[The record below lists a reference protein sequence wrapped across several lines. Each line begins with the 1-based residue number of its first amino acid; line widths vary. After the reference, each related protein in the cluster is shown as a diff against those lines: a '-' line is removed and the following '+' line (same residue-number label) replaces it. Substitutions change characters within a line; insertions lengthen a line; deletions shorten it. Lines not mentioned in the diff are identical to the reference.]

1 MKAIVSFQGFTE
13 SDAARTGM
21 EDLYFSVIRKYAR
34 EDVTTYQPRTWTAN
48 VQALAYQLNR
58 QGIRHAAM
66 VSYSH
71 GQAAACDFARHCY
84 DLGIS
89 IDLWAA
95 CDPVYRPVWLPRH
108 NWFQPLA
115 FRAMGL
121 SASISVPAN
130 VRRVAWA
137 RQTISRPQ
145 GHDLRANSP
154 LTYVQK
160 PLVLPYSHTSI
171 DNAPEWFEL
180 VKAELTHWIHPPKAE
195 PV

>member
-13 SDAARTGM
+13 SDASRTGM

-48 VQALAYQLNR
+48 VKALAYQLNR

-71 GQAAACDFARHCY
+71 GQAAACDFARCCY
-84 DLGIS
+84 KLGVS
-89 IDLWAA
+89 VDLWLA
-95 CDPVYRPVWLPRH
+95 CDPVYRPAWLPRK
-108 NWFQPLA
+108 NILQPFA
-115 FRAMGL
+115 FRAL
-121 SASISVPAN
+121 FKLAKISVPRN
-130 VRRVAWA
+130 VRRVVSV
-137 RQTISRPQ
+137 RQEITRPQ

-160 PLVLPYSHTSI
+160 PLVLPYSHTCI

-180 VKAELTHWIHPPKAE
+180 VVAELTHWIHPPKAE